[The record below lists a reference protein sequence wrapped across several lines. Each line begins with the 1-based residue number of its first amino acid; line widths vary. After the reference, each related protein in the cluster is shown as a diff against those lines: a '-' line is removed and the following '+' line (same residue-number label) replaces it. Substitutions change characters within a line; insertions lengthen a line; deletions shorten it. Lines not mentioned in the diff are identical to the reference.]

1 MPDYFEKAK
10 NTKGLIVDIRNYPSD
25 FMPFAM
31 GAYLA
36 TKPTPFV
43 AFSYADLSNP
53 GAFYF
58 GDGPG
63 IQHGAAH
70 YGGKVVILVDEIS
83 QSQAEYTAMA
93 LRAMPNSVVVGGT
106 TAGADGDVSSI
117 PLPGQINTMIS
128 GLGVFYPDHRPTQR
142 IGIVPDVVAT
152 PTIEGIAAGRDE
164 VLETAEKVIE
174 DSK

>member
-1 MPDYFEKAK
+1 
-10 NTKGLIVDIRNYPSD
+10 
-25 FMPFAM
+25 
-31 GAYLA
+31 
-36 TKPTPFV
+36 
-43 AFSYADLSNP
+43 
-53 GAFYF
+53 
-58 GDGPG
+58 
-63 IQHGAAH
+63 
-70 YGGKVVILVDEIS
+70 
-83 QSQAEYTAMA
+83 MA